1 MQGSV
6 RKRGKTWGYYFDIGI
21 VNGKRTKV
29 EKGGFKT
36 KGEASTALRE
46 AISDYETTGYVASKK
61 ITFITVALTWL
72 EEYVKPLR
80 KTTTYNR
87 YKELINKYLSK
98 SIGEINISEINPTH
112 IEKLLIENRTKISGS
127 TLQGI
132 FTLINTIMNR
142 ALKLR
147 LIKDN
152 PCKYVERPQREK
164 VESDTLSAN
173 EIQILLSLLD
183 LSDEYDYMYWVALQ
197 ITLELGLRRGEL
209 AGLDWDDCDFENNI
223 LKIRNNLI
231 YSNGH
236 TYIDSLKTRESKRNL
251 YISDDLKEVLKALII
266 KQKSDKILYGEFY
279 KNNIF
284 NDVEF
289 NLIMRW
295 KDGHYIHPMYYTN
308 KTRKLLLKSSI
319 DKNIRFHDLRHTN
332 ATLLLK
338 SGVNM
343 KIVQKRLGHSNY
355 STTADIYSHVDTEM
369 QKDATKKI
377 KKLLGGKAVAK

>member
-6 RKRGKTWGYYFDIGI
+6 RKRGKTWSYYFDIGI
-21 VNGKRTKV
+21 VDGKRTKV

-46 AISDYETTGYVASKK
+46 AILDYETTGYVASKK

-80 KTTTYNR
+80 KITTYNR

-98 SIGEINISEINPTH
+98 SIGGMNVSEINPTH
-112 IEKLLIENRTKISGS
+112 IEKLLIENKSKISGS

-164 VESDTLSAN
+164 VESDTLAAN

-183 LSDEYDYMYWVALQ
+183 LSDEYDYMYWMALQ

-209 AGLDWDDCDFENNI
+209 AGLDWDNCDFENNI

-251 YISDDLKEVLKALII
+251 YISDDLKEVLKALHV

-279 KNNIF
+279 KKNIF
-284 NDVEF
+284 NGVEF

-377 KKLLGGKAVAK
+377 KKLLGGKMVAK